1 MALIGKVLPTTLT
14 GDKSNPI
21 EVAVSFEERR
31 KQAVEAARAAFAE
44 QPKEE

>member
-21 EVAVSFEERR
+21 EVAVSFERR

-44 QPKEE
+44 QPKE